1 MIGSY
6 TNIDRRL
13 VEPSLEPVDAVMLTL
28 DAEQYLEKTLDA
40 VYREVPI
47 ARFLVVDGGSK
58 DGTVELLNK
67 YPRME
72 VMVAPDI
79 KTTGKGL
86 ELLFKKSSADWCI
99 FVDNGKVINPGWYDE
114 MCKNKPKY
122 DFFGSKR
129 IVHYE
134 FERNDDTTTD
144 LDKRPLGG
152 PWLIKRSFVKDC
164 HVDDDYM
171 WRVVDLWLRQE
182 VEKKGGV
189 YGFSNI
195 ASHTCYIS
203 DKEKYKSNPGKSG
216 VKLTFQRPIIQV
228 KNKVNYQRWLDMTSK
243 AIVKYLEPGSCRYFL
258 DDVVFM
264 KLSKLDQGWVKKTNF
279 VWYVEI
285 QRWKRR
291 SWLKAVIVRVLYKW
305 SKAMLNWLNGGI
317 DRLAKNSSM

>member
-1 MIGSY
+1 MLGSFE
-6 TNIDRRL
+6 NIDRRII
-13 VEPSLEPVDAVMLTL
+13 EPSLEPVDAVMCTL

-40 VYREVPI
+40 VYREIPI
-47 ARFLVVDGGSK
+47 GNFLVIDGGSS
-58 DGTVELLNK
+58 DRTVELLNQ

-72 VMVAPDI
+72 VTVAPDI

-86 ELLFKKSSADWCI
+86 EVLFKKVSTDWCI
-99 FVDNGKVINPGWYDE
+99 FVDNAKIPDIGWYDE
-114 MCKNKPKY
+114 MCKNKHKY

-134 FERNDDTTTD
+134 FEREDATTTD

-182 VEKKGGV
+182 VENKGGK
-189 YGFSNI
+189 YGYSETAQHHCF
-195 ASHTCYIS
+195 IS
-203 DKEKYKSNPGKSG
+203 EQEKYKSNPGKSG
-216 VKLTFQRPIIQV
+216 VKLAFKKPVVEV
-228 KNKVNYQRWLDMTSK
+228 KDKANYQRWLDMTSK

-264 KLSKLDQGWVKKTNF
+264 KLSKLDQEWVKKTNF
-279 VWYVEI
+279 VWYAEI

-291 SWLKAVIVRVLYKW
+291 SWLKAVAVRVLYKW
-305 SKAMLNWLNGGI
+305 SKTTLNWLEGGI
-317 DRLAKNSSM
+317 DRLAGNS